1 MNVKTAITRKE
12 QESDLPNPGGLCW
25 ASVHTYSSQHA
36 SSIKA
41 AVPYAGS
48 LVTAGRTGVQQ
59 WETNTGKYVLQHE
72 ICANAR
78 LNGDLLVLH
87 KLGAMGC
94 QFAAIMLLMSHQTLH
109 TLYKR
114 QSAGFDLQKC
124 SACACKCFWQHWK
137 KQKRI
142 EDA

>member
-25 ASVHTYSSQHA
+25 ASVHTYTSQHA

-59 WETNTGKYVLQHE
+59 WETNTGKYVLQHK
-72 ICANAR
+72 ICCR
-78 LNGDLLVLH
+78 RINGNLVVLH
-87 KLGAMGC
+87 KHGALGV
-94 QFAAIMLLMSHQTLH
+94 SSRSNH
-109 TLYKR
+109 TAHVIPNLAHTVKMTVCW
-114 QSAGFDLQKC
+114 F
-124 SACACKCFWQHWK
+124 
-137 KQKRI
+137 
-142 EDA
+142 